1 MRVAVA
7 CGDGLYNRALCA
19 RIAQEHEIVGIVV
32 YAPGDGRGPQIS
44 RLRRR
49 LAPGAAVRYL
59 RTRWLV
65 HRYERAARAL
75 VERLFFT
82 NGRPPAVPPG
92 VPFVRVKNVNAE
104 EAVMMVT
111 RTAPDVLCV
120 DGTNLLRQPMLEL
133 IPRLRYGII
142 NMHTGLSPY
151 SRGGNCNLFML
162 LEGHPELV
170 GVTIHHI
177 DAGIDSG
184 DIIVTARPDLA
195 ADDTYECIEAKTFRL
210 GADLMQ
216 IALRQLV
223 EGRAER
229 VRQWDK
235 GKLFL
240 RRTGYLYDIELR
252 VRVNQLLESGLL
264 RDYLADRN
272 RRDANVRLVGKAS

>member
-59 RTRWLV
+59 RT
-65 HRYERAARAL
+65 
-75 VERLFFT
+75 
-82 NGRPPAVPPG
+82 
-92 VPFVRVKNVNAE
+92 AE